1 MSPELQNGEFVFC
14 TVDGVYGQYSEL
26 SPLASFDEPEGLTLV
41 LSVES
46 ALRAGLAF
54 EARFRQITLKVHSSL
69 EAVGLTAAVAAELTK
84 SNISANVIAAHF
96 HDHVFVPS
104 ERAED
109 AMNALLNLSGGS
121 SEIL

>member
-1 MSPELQNGEFVFC
+1 
-14 TVDGVYGQYSEL
+14 
-26 SPLASFDEPEGLTLV
+26 LV